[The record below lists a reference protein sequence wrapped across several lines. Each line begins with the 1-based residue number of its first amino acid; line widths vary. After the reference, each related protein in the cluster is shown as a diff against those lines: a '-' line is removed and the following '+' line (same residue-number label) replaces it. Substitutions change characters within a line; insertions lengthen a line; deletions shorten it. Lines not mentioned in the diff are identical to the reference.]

1 MSIRIKSVEPD
12 GLGAYLGLKAGDRL
26 LKINGRK
33 VMDYLDYQFRIADPS
48 PVLELELDGRRESVE
63 VDKDEDTDLGV
74 VFEDMAVRH
83 CANDCIFCFV
93 DQNPPGLREG
103 LYFRDGDYRMSFL
116 HGHYVTMTNMGPRE
130 LERVVE
136 QALSPLYISVH
147 ATEPELRRKL
157 LLYGK
162 DDQLLDKMRYLVD
175 HGIVLHSQ
183 VVLCPTLNDGAH
195 LRRTLD
201 DLLPLSPGL
210 RSVAVVP
217 VGLTGHREGLVAI
230 PPVTKAY
237 ARTFIKA
244 YAALDEAYRHTEG
257 GRFVLLSD
265 EWYIL
270 AGQEL
275 PSAAFYEGQ
284 SMEENGVGQVRE
296 FLDRFK
302 AEQGRLPKAMASPT
316 RFTIATGV
324 LASGI
329 FREHILPRLNAIENL
344 TVDLQVV
351 PNTLLGPP
359 VTVAGLLSGRDFV
372 SHLAGNPPTGGLGA
386 AVWTTDRILSRTNGH
401 PSGNGAGKVMLDDM
415 TLSQLSEQLGVPF
428 NVAGDSLLEIF
439 RRGIRG

>member
-1 MSIRIKSVEPD
+1 MSIRIKSVAPD

-33 VMDYLDYQFRIADPS
+33 VRDYLDYQFRIADPS
-48 PVLELELDGRRESVE
+48 PVLELEIGGRRESVE

-116 HGHYVTMTNMGPRE
+116 HGHYVTMTNMGPKE

-162 DDQLLDKMRYLVD
+162 DDHLLAKMRYLVD
-175 HGIVLHSQ
+175 HGIVLHGQ

-217 VGLTGHREGLVAI
+217 VGLTGHREGLINI
-230 PPVTKAY
+230 PPVTGTY
-237 ARTFIKA
+237 ARAFIKA
-244 YAALDEAYRHTEG
+244 YATMDETYRHSDG

-275 PSAAFYEGQ
+275 PPAAFYEGQ
-284 SMEENGVGQVRE
+284 SMEENGVGQVRI

-302 AEQGRLPKAMASPT
+302 AEQSRLPKSVAGPT

-329 FREHILPRLNAIENL
+329 FRKHILPRLNAIDNL

-351 PNTLLGPP
+351 PNTLLGAP
-359 VTVAGLLSGRDFV
+359 VTVAGLLSGQDFLK
-372 SHLAGNPPTGGLGA
+372 HLTGRYLGS
-386 AVWTTDRILSRTNGH
+386 AVWATERILSRVGGS
-401 PSGNGAGKVMLDDM
+401 PSENDTDGVLLDDM

-428 NVAGDSLLEIF
+428 KVAGDSLLEIF
-439 RRGIRG
+439 QRGIGG